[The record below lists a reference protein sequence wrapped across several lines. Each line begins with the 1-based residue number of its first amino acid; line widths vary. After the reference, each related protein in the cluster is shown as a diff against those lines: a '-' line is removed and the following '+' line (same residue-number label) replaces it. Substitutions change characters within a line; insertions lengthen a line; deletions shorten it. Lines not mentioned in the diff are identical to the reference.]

1 MKNVKKVNTVK
12 QKNINEIIGENIVN
26 LLHINNISIQAACDT
41 SRERFIHLSRQTLS
55 KATKGETELT
65 ITQLLD
71 ICQFFGVSLDFLM
84 GKTPYTNPDAR
95 AAGEYI
101 GFTPASTENLHANKY
116 FRSMWVFD
124 FMMWYHPNEI
134 LNLLYQIGAA
144 CLCHAQYEVFDT
156 LAGSDVLNA
165 DNIDSFINILAGR
178 NPAENK
184 KDAVTWERITIQDT
198 VRDII
203 ENIEPVHLMAFL
215 LQKAYIRQQEDKN
228 NLENLPEIKP
238 DDYKQTLSD
247 FEKINKLYN
256 EEISKK
262 KRRKRQQ
269 DIEKFQ

>member
-1 MKNVKKVNTVK
+1 MQNVNDNNTVNSDNIAVTIG
-12 QKNINEIIGENIVN
+12 KNIVKLLNENN
-26 LLHINNISIQAACDT
+26 LTITAACDM
-41 SRERFIHLSRQTLS
+41 SREKHLNIARQTLS
-55 KATKGETELT
+55 KAIKGETDLT

-71 ICQFFGVSLDFLM
+71 ICRFFGVSIDYLM
-84 GKTPYTNPDAR
+84 GQTPYTNPDAR

-116 FRSMWVFD
+116 FRSMWVLD

-144 CLCHAQYEVFDT
+144 CLCQSQYKVFDT
-156 LAGSDVLNA
+156 LAGSGVLNA

-178 NPAENK
+178 NPADNK
-184 KDAVTWERITIQDT
+184 EDAVKWERITIQDT

-247 FEKINKLYN
+247 FDKINKLYN
-256 EEISKK
+256 EEISKR